1 MSKPAPLKTGWLLCQ
16 AQVLSSLNIADTA
29 AARRRGLMGQTEI
42 ETPLL
47 IDCCKWIHTF
57 GVKCSLDVAYLDSEF
72 KVIKVQTIKPRRV
85 ALPVFAASHV
95 LEAGAGTFENWGL
108 VIGHTLETRLT

>member
-16 AQVLSSLNIADTA
+16 AQVLSSLNIADC
-29 AARRRGLMGQTEI
+29 ARTRRLGLIGQSEI

-72 KVIKVQTIKPRRV
+72 KVIKIQTIKPRRI
-85 ALPVFAASHV
+85 ALPVFGASHV